1 MGFIMGSVNQSIWSI
16 VMVLVVVSVGFR
28 VGRECPNDVVE
39 LPSEVKHSYMLGDT
53 QLNITVYTQPNEN
66 GEALYSFINLH
77 ENENTSVV
85 AAKTLIYQKGG
96 GSITFLQHGGT
107 RDINFVFKGENYSID
122 PNRMFTY
129 PGLEANLQPFNA
141 EAAAAVLEFSQAV
154 LNIYQF
160 DAQKIVLAL
169 HNDSPNYSSL
179 DYLPGGVYADEAA
192 KVHIGELFI
201 PRDFFF
207 IANGIV
213 GTQLY
218 NCLAG
223 VGFNAVLQVPYIGPN
238 STLTDDGSLSVYSA
252 MHGKPYVNTEAA
264 AACCSQGTAVVNQ
277 LILLDHLT
285 TEVATL
291 YQN

>member
-1 MGFIMGSVNQSIWSI
+1 MCCCWSSFIAGQSNFTCINYPVI
-16 VMVLVVVSVGFR
+16 KPTEVVH
-28 VGRECPNDVVE
+28 
-39 LPSEVKHSYMLGDT
+39 KYMLGET
-53 QLNITVYTQPNEN
+53 QVNVTTYTQPDSAGNI
-66 GEALYSFINLH
+66 GLYSFINLH

-169 HNDSPNYSSL
+169 HNDSPNYSAL

-192 KVHIGELFI
+192 KVHLENYLFHETFSSLRMELLELSCI
-201 PRDFFF
+201 
-207 IANGIV
+207 IV
-213 GTQLY
+213 WQVWDLTQ
-218 NCLAG
+218 
-223 VGFNAVLQVPYIGPN
+223 
-238 STLTDDGSLSVYSA
+238 S
-252 MHGKPYVNTEAA
+252 
-264 AACCSQGTAVVNQ
+264 
-277 LILLDHLT
+277 
-285 TEVATL
+285 
-291 YQN
+291 